1 MGADGD
7 KVSHFWVF
15 QFLGEERKST
25 LVAESQDRNSVSRYE
40 ASLLVNSLSLCFSIS
55 FIIPVFFGVS
65 LS

>member
-25 LVAESQDRNSVSRYE
+25 LVAESQDRNNVSRY
-40 ASLLVNSLSLCFSIS
+40 
-55 FIIPVFFGVS
+55 
-65 LS
+65 